1 MNANIEISTLL
12 FPNWLQKENGFV
24 KRFLLQL
31 NDHRGMITSVSLLG
45 FVFNFDDQPFKTII
59 SDTVQ
64 KVGWGYNVSFSE
76 ILFTISPLIL

>member
-1 MNANIEISTLL
+1 
-12 FPNWLQKENGFV
+12 LQKENGFV

-64 KVGWGYNVSFSE
+64 KVG
-76 ILFTISPLIL
+76 